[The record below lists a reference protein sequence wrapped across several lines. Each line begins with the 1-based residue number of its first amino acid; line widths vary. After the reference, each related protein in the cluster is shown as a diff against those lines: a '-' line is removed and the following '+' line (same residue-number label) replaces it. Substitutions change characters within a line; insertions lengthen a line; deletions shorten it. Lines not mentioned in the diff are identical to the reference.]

1 MIYKI
6 FVRAC
11 YDALDGQNIG
21 AGAYIMTVD
30 GAIKDSNC
38 FKVENSSNNA
48 AALKAVIGALGQVPC
63 ESEVVFVT
71 NMDYVGKA
79 VMNTQARNA
88 NLELLAKSDRL
99 INEKKL
105 KVSFRRTDTPADEET
120 YNMTCEMINDV
131 VGYDINA
138 KFSKFRKP
146 EATRKN
152 NIPRVKGSD
161 IFTSIH
167 GNKPAFNPD
176 PTRLNESERN
186 ILRGKLNMLITNAQD
201 ILAML

>member
-1 MIYKI
+1 MKYNV

-88 NLELLAKSDRL
+88 NLELLAKSDKL
-99 INEKKL
+99 IKDKAL
-105 KVSFRRTDTPADEET
+105 KVSFRRTNTPADEET
-120 YNMTCEMINDV
+120 YDMTCEMINDV

-138 KFSKFRKP
+138 KFSKFRKKAEP
-146 EATRKN
+146 DKRAVPTIKAN
-152 NIPRVKGSD
+152 SL
-161 IFTSIH
+161 FTSIY
-167 GNKPAFNPD
+167 GNKSSG
-176 PTRLNESERN
+176 RLNENEKTV
-186 ILRGKLNMLITNAQD
+186 LRGKLNMLIHDAQD

>member
-1 MIYKI
+1 MNYNV

-63 ESEVVFVT
+63 ESDVEFVT
-71 NMDYVGKA
+71 NMDYVARA

-88 NLELLAKSDRL
+88 NLDLLTKSDKL
-99 INEKKL
+99 IQDKML
-105 KVSFRRTDTPADEET
+105 KVTFRRTNTPVDEET

-138 KFSKFRKP
+138 KFSQFKKKDGP
-146 EATRKN
+146 A
-152 NIPRVKGSD
+152 IPKVKGD
-161 IFTSIH
+161 IFTSIY
-167 GNKPAFNPD
+167 GNKPAGRPNTD
-176 PTRLNESERN
+176 DLNESEKN
-186 ILRGKLNMLITNAQD
+186 ILRGKLNMLISNAQD

>member
-1 MIYKI
+1 MIYQI
-6 FVRAC
+6 YVRAC

-88 NLELLAKSDRL
+88 NLELLAKSDKL
-99 INEKKL
+99 IKDKAL

-138 KFSKFRKP
+138 KFSKFRK
-146 EATRKN
+146 KN
-152 NIPRVKGSD
+152 EPGKRAVPTIKANSL
-161 IFTSIH
+161 FTSIY
-167 GNKPAFNPD
+167 GNKPSG
-176 PTRLNESERN
+176 RLNENEKTV
-186 ILRGKLNMLITNAQD
+186 LRGKLNTLIHDAQE

>member
-1 MIYKI
+1 MIYQI
-6 FVRAC
+6 YVRAC

-88 NLELLAKSDRL
+88 NLELLAKSDKL
-99 INEKKL
+99 IKDKAL
-105 KVSFRRTDTPADEET
+105 KVSFRRTNTPADEET

-138 KFSKFRKP
+138 KFSKFSKKAEPGKRAVP
-146 EATRKN
+146 T
-152 NIPRVKGSD
+152 IKGNL
-161 IFTSIH
+161 FTSIY
-167 GNKPAFNPD
+167 GNKPSG
-176 PTRLNESERN
+176 RLNENEKTV
-186 ILRGKLNMLITNAQD
+186 LRGKLNTLIHDAQE

>member
-1 MIYKI
+1 MIYQI
-6 FVRAC
+6 YVRAC

-88 NLELLAKSDRL
+88 NLELLAKSDKL
-99 INEKKL
+99 IKDKAL
-105 KVSFRRTDTPADEET
+105 KVSFRRTNTPADEET
-120 YNMTCEMINDV
+120 YDMTCEMINDV

-138 KFSKFRKP
+138 KFSKFRKKAEP
-146 EATRKN
+146 DKRSVPTIKAN
-152 NIPRVKGSD
+152 SL
-161 IFTSIH
+161 FTSIY
-167 GNKPAFNPD
+167 GNKPSG
-176 PTRLNESERN
+176 RLNENEKTV
-186 ILRGKLNMLITNAQD
+186 LRGKLNMLIHDAQD

>member
-1 MIYKI
+1 MIYQI
-6 FVRAC
+6 YVRAC

-21 AGAYIMTVD
+21 AGAYIMTVN

-88 NLELLAKSDRL
+88 NLELLAKSDKL
-99 INEKKL
+99 IKDKAL

-138 KFSKFRKP
+138 KFSKFRKKDGP
-146 EATRKN
+146 A
-152 NIPRVKGSD
+152 IPKVKGD
-161 IFTSIH
+161 IFTSIY
-167 GNKPAFNPD
+167 GNKPSG
-176 PTRLNESERN
+176 RLNENEKTV
-186 ILRGKLNMLITNAQD
+186 LRGKLNTLIHDAQE